1 MKKVIA
7 FTLSELLVVLVISSI
22 AVTLSFLALNNVQKQ
37 IRNINTIFEKQQA
50 MTSLERIM
58 NRDLNQYQGT
68 YNQKNQKLLFVRFQ
82 DTVQYHFKEH
92 SIIRNTDSIALKAKN
107 ITFYLEGEKVRN
119 GIIDAIEFSFENTY
133 TQNGLFVYKRKDAS
147 YYIN

>member
-37 IRNINTIFEKQQA
+37 LRNINIVFEKQQA
-50 MTSLERIM
+50 INSLERII
-58 NRDLNQYQGT
+58 NRDLNKYQGT
-68 YNQKNQKLLFVRFQ
+68 YDQKNQQLLFVSFK
-82 DTVQYHFKEH
+82 DSVQYHIKERV
-92 SIIRNTDSIALKAKN
+92 ILRNSDSINLKAKN
-107 ITFYLEGEKVRN
+107 IIFYLEGIQVKS
-119 GIIDAIEFSFENTY
+119 GIVDAIEFTFENTY